1 MLNFSHTQ
9 ILANFCVAEWR
20 LWIEMHYHFICFS
33 EMELHV
39 KNELPNIGLLL
50 TLSDFLAA
58 VSFCSVGEEAGE
70 TVPMLSLF
78 HHVPAMQFE
87 FATARVLFIGIIMFK
102 WPHANQC
109 WTWLLF
115 ILFLY
120 LKFSAVKWYTSL
132 FSCSKSSLDWIL
144 QGSYVNCCRRVNPIM
159 GFLKP
164 DWKANKKMGQFN

>member
-1 MLNFSHTQ
+1 MS
-9 ILANFCVAEWR
+9 
-20 LWIEMHYHFICFS
+20 YHFICFS

-102 WPHANQC
+102 
-109 WTWLLF
+109 
-115 ILFLY
+115 
-120 LKFSAVKWYTSL
+120 
-132 FSCSKSSLDWIL
+132 
-144 QGSYVNCCRRVNPIM
+144 
-159 GFLKP
+159 
-164 DWKANKKMGQFN
+164 